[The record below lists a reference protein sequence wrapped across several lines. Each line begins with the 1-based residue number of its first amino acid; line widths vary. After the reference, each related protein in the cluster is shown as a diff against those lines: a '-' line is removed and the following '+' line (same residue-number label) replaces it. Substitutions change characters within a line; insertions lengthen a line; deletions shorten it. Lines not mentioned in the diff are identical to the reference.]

1 MSCSRLIHTVPQ
13 ESFPVDAVTGKWLNT
28 RGQLSFL
35 QQALALGAEAVNFS
49 STTPQP
55 TTFTLD
61 LPHPNKSSAT
71 LVQNWHNMA
80 LIERLLNL
88 AESEGFDAVKEIFK
102 GPLENCPELLLL
114 KLAQLQV
121 FLLS

>member
-1 MSCSRLIHTVPQ
+1 MPQ

-35 QQALALGAEAVNFS
+35 QQALALGAEAVNFA

-71 LVQNWHNMA
+71 LVQNWHNLA

-121 FLLS
+121 ILLSWTLPCLL